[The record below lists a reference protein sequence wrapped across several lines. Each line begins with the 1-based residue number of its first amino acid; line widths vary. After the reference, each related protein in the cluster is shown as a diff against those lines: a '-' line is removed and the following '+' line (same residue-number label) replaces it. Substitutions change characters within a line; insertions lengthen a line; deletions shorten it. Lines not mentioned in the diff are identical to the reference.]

1 MKALVIGAD
10 GGIGRAL
17 VNELGTRGYL
27 VTGTTRRAGNVS
39 AYNHYLDLSDQHIA
53 EKPLPSADVAFF
65 CAAMAGFADCRR
77 DPALAYRV
85 NVLGPLTIARR
96 LAAAGTRLLLLSTN
110 AVFDGSTPL
119 VSASNPP
126 CPVSVYGNVKAKAEA
141 EFLALGPAV
150 AILRLSKVLTTDFKL
165 LTGWIDALS
174 HGKRITAFKDLSI
187 APISL
192 ADAVQA
198 LLATSNDGGGG
209 IYQFSSSKDLSYAE
223 VARHFARR
231 LEVPLSRVNERH
243 AAEAGIPAEEIR
255 KFSSLDSSR
264 LAQIIGRETPD
275 PFAALD
281 EVYKAKIESSVAHN
295 RATD

>member
-53 EKPLPSADVAFF
+53 EAPLPSADVAFF
-65 CAAMAGFADCRR
+65 CAAMANFADCRR

-96 LAAAGTRLLLLSTN
+96 LAAAGTRLVLLSTN
-110 AVFDGSTPL
+110 AVFDGGTPL

-126 CPVSVYGNVKAKAEA
+126 CPVSVYGNVKAKAES
-141 EFLALGPAV
+141 EMLTLGPV
-150 AILRLSKVLTTDFKL
+150 VSILRLSKVLTLDLKL
-165 LTGWIDALS
+165 LTGWIDAMS
-174 HGKRITAFKDLSI
+174 RGEKVTAFNDLSI

-192 ADAVQA
+192 ADAVKA
-198 LLATSNDGGGG
+198 IIVTSDDPGSG
-209 IYQFSSSKDLSYAE
+209 IYQYSSSKDVSYAE

-231 LEVPLSRVNERH
+231 LGAPLDRVIERR
-243 AAEAGIPAEEIR
+243 AVESGVPAEEIR
-255 KFSSLDSSR
+255 KYSSLDSSR
-264 LAQIIGRETPD
+264 LARIMGQEAPD
-275 PFAALD
+275 PFASLD
-281 EVYKAKIESSVAHN
+281 AAYHTRIESLVSHS
-295 RATD
+295 